1 MKPFGTDPVKEG
13 DRYAFIGDKFSVV
26 IEYARS
32 PEASFGNVNA
42 AKSFVDSQPGMPK
55 TASSTE
61 RMVSG
66 VNGIFFTVQENGGIM
81 MGWAAALNGAVVA
94 VKTSATDPSDANATE
109 LFEKTLASF
118 AITNPDFFKDS
129 GGTPSVETPEATPD
143 DLPGSNKPAMFEN
156 DLLRIAIPRDWESTS
171 QSQDTIEIT
180 PAIDNA
186 VDANQGIS
194 INIMDRHKMASDL
207 AYAKSLVAS
216 AKMEKHGKN
225 DFASFSI
232 ASQGIYV
239 FIASSRDK
247 TIMFTV
253 STPGESLTPKHLEF
267 LGTVEIK

>member
-1 MKPFGTDPVKEG
+1 MT
-13 DRYAFIGDKFSVV
+13 
-26 IEYARS
+26 
-32 PEASFGNVNA
+32 
-42 AKSFVDSQPGMPK
+42 
-55 TASSTE
+55 
-61 RMVSG
+61 
-66 VNGIFFTVQENGGIM
+66 
-81 MGWAAALNGAVVA
+81 GWAAALNGAVVA
-94 VKTSATDPSDANATE
+94 IKTSMTDPTDAKAAE

-118 AITNPDFFKDS
+118 AITNPDFFTGS
-129 GGTPSVETPEATPD
+129 GGASGVETPEATPD
-143 DLPGSNKPAMFEN
+143 DLPGSNKPVMYEN
-156 DLLRIAIPRDWESTS
+156 DAIKIAIPKDWESTS

-186 VDANQGIS
+186 ADANQGIS

-225 DFASFSI
+225 DFAAFSI

-239 FIASSRDK
+239 FIASSGGK

-253 STPGESLTPKHLEF
+253 STPGEALTPKHQEF